1 MSEEGNEDD
10 EEAELNALSNQ
21 LQDPADGPSGSG
33 GATTSGFNTI
43 PANYD
48 GKSPIF
54 VSFILLNRFYLS
66 ISNLSASTLPS
77 PPVDPEIRNPGGF
90 QPYAGPTDPTL
101 PAVYQPPQPLA
112 SSANLTPDQLI
123 KAQKYCKWAGSALTY
138 EDVKSAIEN
147 LQKGLHLLQF
157 GKEL

>member
-1 MSEEGNEDD
+1 MTEEGNEYD
-10 EEAELNALSNQ
+10 EEAELNALSNHTQ
-21 LQDPADGPSGSG
+21 EPADGVPSASG
-33 GATTSGFNTI
+33 GYNTI

-48 GKSPIF
+48 GKFSYPTSSSIYAF
-54 VSFILLNRFYLS
+54 HYPALLIVL
-66 ISNLSASTLPS
+66 ASTLPS

-90 QPYAGPTDPTL
+90 QPYTGPSDPST

-112 SSANLTPDQLI
+112 SSSNLTPEQLI

-138 EDVKSAIEN
+138 DDVKSAIEN